1 MSRLL
6 AFLTTVIVV
15 IAGLLGGLV
24 GFAGTAYAGRL
35 EKFTQPAGTYRDSRA
50 RDYSVFIP
58 SSFNGQNAVPMV
70 MVLHGCKQTNQNM
83 INETA
88 FTDLAERDGF
98 IAVFPFITS
107 YDIINDGLRDQN
119 CWGFWFNQHIHEGRG
134 EAEDLHQIALAVE
147 QRFRIDPQRRYVAG
161 LSSGAAMSVVLGVV
175 QSEYFAAVGSVE
187 GLTYGE
193 TPSAVARS
201 CGSPGTF
208 RSVAQT
214 VAAIRA
220 EQTSTEERRPVPVM
234 AIHSLNDCTVNIEA
248 SRRLR
253 DSWLQLYGTSSTP
266 VNRVDCTAEGVAC
279 EQLRYGAAQ
288 RSIVET
294 VFYQGQRADSAGQ
307 GTHYWVGDKSG
318 PFANPTGPS
327 ASALLWA
334 FFQQHPFS
342 PGQPPSV
349 AITSAV
355 AQGTTVRVE
364 GNAADAD
371 GSVAQVRV
379 RLDGEVPQAEI
390 VAQGT
395 TTWSATFA
403 NVTDNKVYKPVVTAV
418 DNDGLQATVTGAGV
432 EVGTPPKNNAPNV
445 SITRAEA
452 ALDCITVEGN
462 ASDPDPGGTVA
473 EVAVELGGRPFRP
486 AVLSQNAYRFQECQ
500 IPAGSYP
507 VRVRATDDLGATAFA
522 TGSPLEIGSIESV
535 TGTWQEHQMA
545 GRLKVYLAPCRNVGF
560 GTCDAGFP
568 QIIQTN
574 GFSPF
579 PVFRRAGASDWYLD
593 AANVP

>member
-1 MSRLL
+1 VARILALL
-6 AFLTTVIVV
+6 TSVIVV
-15 IAGLLGGLV
+15 LV
-24 GFAGTAYAGRL
+24 GLAPTADAGRL
-35 EKFTQPAGTYRDSRA
+35 EQFTQPAGTYRDSRA

-58 SSFNGQNAVPMV
+58 SSFTGQNAVPMV

-83 INETA
+83 INETG
-88 FTDLAERDGF
+88 FTDLAEREGF

-107 YDIINDGLRDQN
+107 YDGLRDQN
-119 CWGFWFNQHIHEGRG
+119 CWGFWLNQHIHEGRG

-147 QRFRIDPQRRYVAG
+147 QRYRIDPQRRYAAG

-187 GLTYGE
+187 GLAYGE

-201 CGSPGTF
+201 CQSPGTF
-208 RSVAQT
+208 QAVSQT

-220 EQTSTEERRPVPVM
+220 EQTSTEEQRPVPVM
-234 AIHSLNDCTVNIEA
+234 AMHSLNDCTVNIEA
-248 SRRLR
+248 ARRLR
-253 DSWLQLYGTSSTP
+253 DAWLQRYGTSSTP
-266 VNRVDCTAEGVAC
+266 VERIDCTAEGVAC
-279 EQLRYGAAQ
+279 ERLRYGAAQ

-294 VFYQGQRADSAGQ
+294 VFYQGQRGDAAGQ
-307 GTHYWVGDKSG
+307 GSHYWVGDKSG
-318 PFANPTGPS
+318 PYANPTGPS
-327 ASALLWA
+327 ASGLLWA

-349 AITSAV
+349 AITSAM
-355 AQGTTVRVE
+355 AQSTTVRLE

-371 GSVAQVRV
+371 GTVTQVRV
-379 RLDGEVPQAEI
+379 RLDGAVPQAEM

-395 TTWSATFA
+395 TSWSVTFA
-403 NVTDNKVYKPVVTAV
+403 NVPDNAVYKPVVTAV
-418 DNDGLQATVTGAGV
+418 DNDGLQATVTGAAVTVGV
-432 EVGTPPKNNAPNV
+432 PPVNNAPNV

-473 EVAVELGGRPFRP
+473 EVAVELDGRPFRP
-486 AVLSQNAYRFQECQ
+486 ATLSQNAYRFQECQ

-507 VRVRATDDLGATAFA
+507 VRVRATDDLGAPAFA
-522 TGSPLEIGSIESV
+522 TGPTLEIGSIESV
-535 TGTWQEHQMA
+535 TATWQEHQTA
-545 GRLKVYLAPCRNVGF
+545 GRLEVYRAPCRNVGF

-568 QIIQTN
+568 QIFQAN